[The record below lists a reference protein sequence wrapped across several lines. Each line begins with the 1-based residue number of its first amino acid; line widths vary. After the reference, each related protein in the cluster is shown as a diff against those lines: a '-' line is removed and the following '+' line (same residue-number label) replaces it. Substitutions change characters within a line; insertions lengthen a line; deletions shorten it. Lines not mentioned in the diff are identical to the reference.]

1 MIIRP
6 RVRGFLCITT
16 HPAGCETNVND
27 QIATVE
33 GKGAIEG
40 GPKKVLVIGASTG
53 YGLASRITTAFGCGA
68 DTVGVF
74 LERPP
79 TENRPATAGWYN
91 SVAFEKAARAKG
103 LYARSINGDAFSD
116 AIKQKTFDVLKNGM
130 GPVDMVVYSL
140 AAPKRTHP
148 KTGVTAASV
157 LKPIGRDYQG
167 KTLNTDKGLV
177 TDVALEPASDD
188 EIAGTISVMGGEDWQ
203 MWMEALE
210 AEGLLAEGC
219 RSIAYTYIG
228 PKITWPIYWDGTIG
242 RAKDDLDR
250 VAGVI
255 DERLRARGGGAV
267 VSVMKAVVTQ
277 ASSAIPVVPLYI
289 SLLFG
294 IMKEKGTHEGCIEQA
309 QRMFADRICGRDD
322 FVKDDTGRIRMDDWE
337 MREEVQDEVDRLW
350 PTLNTENLNDL
361 TDYWGYQKEFL
372 RLFGFGIDGV
382 DYDADVDPVVMFEE

>member
-255 DERLRARGGGAV
+255 DEPPGADATPPSGLDALDITKVERLVAG
-267 VSVMKAVVTQ
+267 
-277 ASSAIPVVPLYI
+277 L
-289 SLLFG
+289 
-294 IMKEKGTHEGCIEQA
+294 
-309 QRMFADRICGRDD
+309 D
-322 FVKDDTGRIRMDDWE
+322 
-337 MREEVQDEVDRLW
+337 
-350 PTLNTENLNDL
+350 
-361 TDYWGYQKEFL
+361 
-372 RLFGFGIDGV
+372 
-382 DYDADVDPVVMFEE
+382 